1 MKKTYSLIY
10 GQQPARRT
18 ERVAEMLRITDA
30 LAASRQEDK
39 FL

>member
-18 ERVAEMLRITDA
+18 ERVAEMLRITDDFSSEPA
-30 LAASRQEDK
+30 GG
-39 FL
+39 